1 MKPAVSLMVPVF
13 NRAELLVPC
22 LDSALAQTEPDLEV
36 VVVDGAS
43 TDGTWE
49 VCLRY
54 AAADPRVRIFRDSVN
69 TGPVRGWWRCI
80 EEARATYGTFLWSD
94 DILKPTFLAETLPVL
109 SDNDVAF
116 VFTAAEIGSEPGAG
130 AIHYAHP
137 SRLMLSREFIEGSLD
152 GTGNYPVSPASALF
166 RMCDLRQSFTMELP
180 TRPTRD
186 LTATGAGVDLLLF
199 LLTALRYPRVAC
211 LSEALAFFRA
221 HAGSMTIDGRG
232 GQITLDYAATKS
244 WFARQNGFRDPSPAI
259 LARQW
264 LHEMRASRRFLSP
277 NSAAR
282 QYGHTVRTVDL
293 VTAAGAHLLRKAAR
307 TLKARR
313 HPRSEA
319 EAEDAQDGI
328 GTDQGPRIR

>member
-1 MKPAVSLMVPVF
+1 MPAVSLMVPVF

-43 TDGTWE
+43 TDGTWD

-94 DILKPTFLAETLPVL
+94 DLIKPTFLAETLPVL

-116 VFTAAEIGSEPGAG
+116 VFTAAEIGPEPGAG

-137 SRLMLSREFIEGSLD
+137 SRLILSREFIEASLD
-152 GTGNYPVSPASALF
+152 GTGNYPVSPACALF
-166 RMCDLRQSFTMELP
+166 RLSDLRQSFTGELSTQP
-180 TRPTRD
+180 KRD
-186 LTATGAGVDLLLF
+186 LTATGAGVDLLFF

-211 LSEALAFFRA
+211 LAEALAFFRA

-244 WFARQNGFRDPSPAI
+244 WFAREYGFRDPSPAI

-264 LHEMRASRRFLSP
+264 LHEMRVSRRFISP

-282 QYGHTVRTVDL
+282 QFGHTVHTGEL
-293 VTAAGAHLLRKAAR
+293 ITAAATHLLKKAAR
-307 TLKARR
+307 TLIART
-313 HPRSEA
+313 HPRSRPET
-319 EAEDAQDGI
+319 EDKQDGI
-328 GTDQGPRIR
+328 GTDLRARIP